1 MTKLGSF
8 LFRGRYFDLLIV
20 MAAILLFQP
29 LMENTFGEYVLQFLF
44 IIVLISGLRAIGLE
58 GRLLWPGLVLLAL
71 ALVLEIAGNIFSN
84 PPLFYGSKITA
95 AVLLFLVVFAIIRD
109 LFRQKKVGSDTLA
122 GAVCAYL
129 LIGFI
134 WGFLYMLVEF
144 MVPGSFTFTEGQ
156 ARMVLW
162 LKREFYP
169 FFYFSLVTMT
179 TVGYGDMAPL
189 STGARTLATTEALF
203 GQVYLTI
210 LVARL
215 VGMHLMSEKE

>member
-1 MTKLGSF
+1 MTKLGSL

-58 GRLLWPGLVLLAL
+58 SRLLWLGLVLLVI
-71 ALVLEIAGNIFSN
+71 ALVSEIAGNVFSN
-84 PPLFYGSKITA
+84 APLYFIAKITA
-95 AVLLFLVVFAIIRD
+95 AAFLFLVVFAIIRD
-109 LFRQKKVGSDTLA
+109 LFRQKKVSSDTLA

-134 WGFLYMLVEF
+134 WGFLYLLMEF
-144 MVPGSFTFTEGQ
+144 MVPGSFTFTEGH

-162 LKREFYP
+162 LKRDFYP

>member
-1 MTKLGSF
+1 MTKFGSF

-20 MAAILLFQP
+20 LAAILILHP
-29 LMENTFGEYVLQFLF
+29 LMENTFGEYVLQILF
-44 IIVLISGLRAIGLE
+44 IIVLFSGLRAIGLE
-58 GRLLWPGLVLLAL
+58 SRLLWLGLALLVLAL
-71 ALVLEIAGNIFSN
+71 GLEIAGNVFNN
-84 PPLFYGSKITA
+84 PLLFYSAKITG
-95 AVLLFLVVFAIIRD
+95 AVFLFLVVFAIIRD
-109 LFRQKKVGSDTLA
+109 LFRQKQVSSDNLA

-134 WGFLYMLVEF
+134 WGYLYMLIEF
-144 MVPGSFTFTEGQ
+144 MVPGSFTFTQGQ

-162 LKREFYP
+162 LKRDFYP
-169 FFYFSLVTMT
+169 FYYFSLVTMT
-179 TVGYGDMAPL
+179 TVGYGDMAPV